1 MSRCPLCAFAWSSWK
16 MRRRRLRFGCR
27 VVVGSRPGCCS
38 SPSAESPPRPP
49 CWTSSSCCCACSS
62 LLSSLFLSSLCAVA
76 RVAVC
81 DELCLG
87 QFWATNLRLEKN
99 RQPRKEREN
108 GLSDHTHGHTDC
120 AVRMRA
126 APKVG
131 PATGT
136 GRELGVGPARAP
148 MISPTGVRPR
158 AHSCPRPKASRE
170 RIFERPSAF
179 PVSIGHCEGTQFA

>member
-62 LLSSLFLSSLCAVA
+62 LLSSQCSCSLCGVA

-87 QFWATNLRLEKN
+87 SSGPPTSALRKTVNPEKRGKMACLTTRRTHRLCGEDAGRPESWTSDWN
-99 RQPRKEREN
+99 RA
-108 GLSDHTHGHTDC
+108 GALG
-120 AVRMRA
+120 
-126 APKVG
+126 
-131 PATGT
+131 
-136 GRELGVGPARAP
+136 GVGRQG
-148 MISPTGVRPR
+148 SGDQTQC
-158 AHSCPRPKASRE
+158 SC
-170 RIFERPSAF
+170 SA
-179 PVSIGHCEGTQFA
+179 QQ